1 MGATPKE
8 DIEKQHQEALNIV
21 ESGSLPCANRV
32 NRGELPLRWKVSPTA
47 EDPYF
52 IKLEE
57 ERMQNVQEV
66 IPPELLTCDL
76 EEDCIIDSEA
86 ELVSS
91 SWSDDGYR
99 NPESC
104 ISSRGQVDVSSILKL
119 ISEGCQDDAPVS
131 QSTSEELKKKKV
143 HSPANLWDEVNAAIN
158 NVHVIR
164 PSHDAWGIKK
174 IVLMFCDDFLQTVYE
189 MPWWHK
195 NLEMKKAI
203 QPILDKLNVEPNRL
217 VRMLFA
223 ALPPGVTI
231 PVHHDTGAWVKYT
244 HRVHVPIVVHDP
256 NRILFRCGPTPS
268 TLQRVDCSPGHIF
281 EMNNQAKH
289 AVSNCQHGHHR
300 VHLILDYVDVSFR
313 IRQRIKLQPGETLLQ
328 TRRSIDRAADKGKR
342 PTPTFMIIGAQKS
355 GTTSIYEYLNQH
367 PLVVQAKRR
376 ETHCLDWRWRT
387 DLNTKLERRKH
398 CLSFFHAKELA
409 RHPSCITGDST
420 PSYLLDSFRCIPR
433 LKEVFT
439 HDIKFIAI
447 LRDPIKR
454 AKSHYEMVTSLD
466 GTPEQIQNRGKEWL
480 DLTIE
485 QVIELDFQHM
495 NECGL
500 IPYWNLESKTIDPST
515 FQAFVGSKEEDEAFT
530 TYLRKYV
537 PMGTG
542 SHSIVT
548 RGMYELQL
556 RQWFRAFNPD
566 LFLVLK
572 LEDMK
577 HDGVYNTMKTV
588 WAHLGLPEY
597 EIQDETAR
605 NSRSYDEMNAETITV
620 LQRFYQPHNKRLQ
633 SLLGNEWVKPW

>member
-8 DIEKQHQEALNIV
+8 DIDKQHQEALNIV
-21 ESGSLPCANRV
+21 NSGSMPCAERV
-32 NRGELPLRWKVSPTA
+32 NRGEIPLRWKVTPTA

-57 ERMQNVQEV
+57 ERMQDVQERIV
-66 IPPELLTCDL
+66 PELLPCDC
-76 EEDCIIDSEA
+76 EENRNFDEM

-91 SWSDDGYR
+91 STDNGYR

-119 ISEGCQDDAPVS
+119 IEEGCQDVAPIS
-131 QSTSEELKKKKV
+131 QSTSEKLKKQKV
-143 HSPANLWDEVNAAIN
+143 LSPTNLWDEVNAAIN

-195 NLEMKKAI
+195 KLEMKRAI

-223 ALPPGVTI
+223 SLPPGVTI

-244 HRVHVPIVVHDP
+244 HRVHVPVVVQDP
-256 NRILFRCGPTPS
+256 NRILFRCGPTAS
-268 TLQRVDCSPGHIF
+268 TMQRVDCTPGHIF

-289 AVSNCQHGHHR
+289 AVSNCHDSHHR

-328 TRRSIDRAADKGKR
+328 TRRSIDRASDKGKR
-342 PTPTFMIIGAQKS
+342 PTPSFMIIGAQKS

-367 PLVVQAKRR
+367 PLVVRAKRR

-398 CLSFFHAKELA
+398 CLGFFHAKELA
-409 RHPSCITGDST
+409 LHPSCLSGDST

-447 LRDPIKR
+447 LRDPIRR

-480 DLTIE
+480 DLTLE

-495 NECGL
+495 NNCGL
-500 IPYWNLESKTIDPST
+500 IPYWNLETKTIDSSV
-515 FQAFVGSKEEDEAFT
+515 FLAFVGSKEEDEAFT
-530 TYLRKYV
+530 KYLQTYV
-537 PMGTG
+537 PMGSG
-542 SHSIVT
+542 SHSIIT

-577 HDGVYNTMKTV
+577 HDGVHKTMKKV

-597 EIQDETAR
+597 EIHDETAR
-605 NSRSYDEMNAETITV
+605 NSRSYDDMNAETRAM
-620 LQRFYQPHNKRLQ
+620 LQKFYEPHNKRLEF
-633 SLLGNEWVKPW
+633 LLGKEWEKPW